1 VKEAVNNTQ
10 ATPEL
15 DVLVIATNTTFS
27 NPTRNWVKEWQH
39 SHARPTIKLWDKNDL
54 ERLLCRY
61 PSATLR
67 VFARALTPQGRLE
80 VIRERFWQHSSY
92 ATLEHLSELWAKRN
106 DLSWEGGSLL
116 AVVASELANGSINNH
131 PWLMAL
137 ECENVLGLLRFG
149 LASALSFCMRAEEAG
164 VDQGPYLEAM
174 GYLIL
179 RALAISPAMK
189 LGQFL
194 KTSLMFRKTT
204 SKRCKGFFYYQ
215 SLIDLRTA

>member
-1 VKEAVNNTQ
+1 
-10 ATPEL
+10 
-15 DVLVIATNTTFS
+15 
-27 NPTRNWVKEWQH
+27 
-39 SHARPTIKLWDKNDL
+39 
-54 ERLLCRY
+54 
-61 PSATLR
+61 
-67 VFARALTPQGRLE
+67 
-80 VIRERFWQHSSY
+80 
-92 ATLEHLSELWAKRN
+92 
-106 DLSWEGGSLL
+106 
-116 AVVASELANGSINNH
+116 
-131 PWLMAL
+131 MAL